1 MTPAPPPNTLPTAWW
16 NLLTV
21 AIFLLPTLAI
31 WSGCSDSDRSLSESV
46 DKGTEVKK
54 ADSKPSEN
62 ENLFRK
68 AVVAYQ
74 RQDYKA
80 AEKAIR
86 GHLMIAP
93 DDLRGLETLG
103 DIAAST
109 GDNRLANESYEE
121 VLRRTDRPTEPFL
134 SKYAMRLMASSR
146 AFDCLAVLEQRVKTH
161 PNHPDAG
168 PEMAGLAAMLGVAEQ
183 GVDALRDFAKR
194 GGADSETLQV
204 LADPRR
210 VEPDGEMCQRL
221 LTKNPSDLRPQ
232 FGLARAEANQLSWS
246 KVKTRLQPVVQQH
259 PNFLPGQ
266 MLYGLAL
273 VQEGEF
279 AALPEWRQSVPET
292 ARAVPDYWMIAGCW
306 AMHEQKHD
314 EAARAFWEAIRID
327 SSGYPEALPNL
338 LFSLKQLQRDK
349 EASEVA
355 TQINRA
361 TALRDSV
368 KTHLERSSLSQSAAF
383 AVSDAMLSMGRI
395 WEAEGWARL
404 AVSLPKDQVTDTR
417 ERYLKIRSRMTAQTP
432 WQSPELKLAN
442 RLDLSDLPR
451 VTWGPGTFQKEASRS
466 LAKGQIHFRDEA
478 SARGLNHICN
488 LATTGDETGHWIYQS
503 VGGGMGVIDFDLD
516 GWPDLALAV
525 LDGQPKQNNSSP
537 NRLMRNLAGQ
547 FTEVTSEAEYS
558 DLGFGQGI
566 AVGDYNS
573 DGFPDLFDANIGR
586 NRLYRNN
593 GDGTFT
599 DVSDSVGLQGDS
611 WTTCGLIA
619 DINGDGLTDLYE
631 VTYCGGDKPYQQAC
645 RNSRGLATCPPLD
658 FEADT
663 DNFWRGS
670 NDGNFTEITTQW
682 AGQTS
687 PGRGLGIVAGMFDER
702 PGLDLYVANDMT
714 VNQFWSGEYTDGEF
728 GMVDLGAIRG
738 LGLSGRS
745 LSQASMG
752 MAVGDPDR
760 DGDIDFFLT
769 HFAGDHNTYYE
780 QAAPGLWVD
789 RTVQRG
795 LAEPSMD
802 LLGFGTEWV
811 DFDNNGA
818 VELLISNGHVD
829 DIEAK
834 DVPYKMPAQLLE
846 LDTTGKWQQ
855 IAGDTIGDYFSKNHL
870 GRALVTLD
878 ANRDGLV
885 DVAIS
890 HLYEPL
896 ALLVNRT
903 NQAGNEITLHLKST
917 TGQRDG
923 IGTSV
928 TLPLGDQKI
937 TTQLTAGN
945 GYMCSSER
953 TLVIG
958 TGKMTETGD
967 AQVRWA
973 SGRTEQFGQLQCGAE
988 YILVEGSGA
997 AFKLASPN
1005 IPTTDEPPT
1014 LNNTALGSGKTNNLS
1029 VKEAESD
1036 SE

>member
-1 MTPAPPPNTLPTAWW
+1 MKTASPHNKPPTTLR

-21 AIFLLPTLAI
+21 AILLVPGLGI
-31 WSGCSDSDRSLSESV
+31 WSGCGGSDQSSSQAV
-46 DKGTEVKK
+46 NNGTA
-54 ADSKPSEN
+54 ADSSVSQPQQMEH
-62 ENLFRK
+62 LFRQ
-68 AVVAYQ
+68 AVIAYR
-74 RQDYKA
+74 RQDFKA
-80 AEKAIR
+80 ADQAIR
-86 GHLMIAP
+86 GHLTIAP
-93 DDLRGLETLG
+93 DDLRGLEMLG
-103 DIAAST
+103 DIAAGS
-109 GDNRLANESYEE
+109 GDNGLANESYEE
-121 VLRRTDRPTEPFL
+121 VLRQTNSPTEPFL

-146 AFDCLAVLEQRVKTH
+146 AFDCLRVLQQRADAYPSH
-161 PNHPDAG
+161 PEAG

-183 GVDALRDFAKR
+183 GVDALREFAKR
-194 GGADSETLQV
+194 GGADPEILQV

-210 VEPDGEMCQRL
+210 VEPDGEMCERL

-246 KVKTRLQPVVQQH
+246 KVKARLQPVVQQH
-259 PNFLPGQ
+259 PDFLPGQ

-273 VQEGEF
+273 VQLGEF
-279 AALPEWRQSVPET
+279 TELPQWHQSVPES
-292 ARAVPDYWMIAGCW
+292 AHDFPDYWMIAGCW
-306 AMHEQKHD
+306 AEHEQKFG
-314 EAARAFWEAIRID
+314 EAARAFWEAVRLD

-338 LFSLKQLQRDK
+338 LFALKQIKRDD
-349 EASEVA
+349 EASRVA
-355 TQINRA
+355 IQINRA
-361 TALRDSV
+361 TLLRDSV
-368 KTHLERSSLSQSAAF
+368 KTHLERGGLSQSAAF
-383 AVSDAMLSMGRI
+383 DVSDAMLAMGRS

-404 AVSLPKDQVTDTR
+404 AISLHEDKVSDAR
-417 ERYLKIRSRMTAQTP
+417 ERYVRIRSGMTAQSP
-432 WQSPELKLAN
+432 WQAPDLQLAKLI
-442 RLDLSDLPR
+442 DLSDLPP
-451 VTWGPGTFQKEASRS
+451 VTWGPGSLRPNSSAS
-466 LAKGQIHFRDEA
+466 LAKGKIHLRDEA
-478 SARGLNHICN
+478 SARGLNHLCK
-488 LATTGDETGHWIYQS
+488 LATAANETGHWIYQS

-525 LDGQPKQNNSSP
+525 LDGQPKQDDSSP
-537 NRLMRNLAGQ
+537 NRLLRNLEGQ
-547 FTEVTSEAEYS
+547 FEEVTSQSDYS
-558 DLGFGQGI
+558 DRGFGQGI

-593 GDGTFT
+593 GDGTFS
-599 DVSDSVGLQGDS
+599 DVSDSVGLRGES

-631 VTYCGGDKPYQQAC
+631 VTYCGGEKPYQQAC

-658 FEADT
+658 FDADT
-663 DNFWRGS
+663 DHFWRGS
-670 NDGNFTEITTQW
+670 ELGNFTDITTQW

-687 PGRGLGIVAGMFDER
+687 PGRGLGVVAGMFDER

-714 VNQFWSGEYTDGEF
+714 VNQFWSGETKAGEF

-769 HFAGDHNTYYE
+769 HFAGDHNTFYE

-795 LAEPSMD
+795 LAKPSMD
-802 LLGFGTEWV
+802 LLGFGTEWI
-811 DFDNNGA
+811 DLDNNGV
-818 VELLISNGHVD
+818 VELLITNGHVD
-829 DIEAK
+829 DVDAK
-834 DVPYKMPAQLLE
+834 DVPYKMPAQLFE
-846 LDTTGKWQQ
+846 LGAAGKWQQ
-855 IAGDTIGDYFSKNHL
+855 IDGSTVGDYFTQNHL

-896 ALLVNRT
+896 SLLVNQT
-903 NQAGNEITLHLKST
+903 NQAGNEIVLHLKST

-928 TLPLGDQKI
+928 TLSLGDQQV
-937 TTQLTAGN
+937 TTQLTAGD

-953 TLVIG
+953 KLVIG
-958 TGKMTETGD
+958 TGQLTETGD
-967 AQVRWA
+967 IEVRWP
-973 SGRTEQFGQLQCGAE
+973 SGQTEQFTSIPCGAE
-988 YILVEGSGA
+988 YLMVEGSGS
-997 AFKLASPN
+997 AFELAKPN
-1005 IPTTDEPPT
+1005 IAAIQESPAVALTAPDNNPTRPAAKESEP
-1014 LNNTALGSGKTNNLS
+1014 GR
-1029 VKEAESD
+1029 E
-1036 SE
+1036 